1 MAYSIISNTKVIP
14 LTKKNIDKFQKT
26 LETSSELLVLAD
38 YSAKRGQREYLI
50 ARIIKSEA
58 GLQIIKSHEK
68 YNKSLT
74 NGKIDKFKKENM

>member
-14 LTKKNIDKFQKT
+14 LTKENIDKFQKT

-58 GLQIIKSHEK
+58 GL
-68 YNKSLT
+68 
-74 NGKIDKFKKENM
+74 

>member
-14 LTKKNIDKFQKT
+14 LTKENIDKFQKT